1 MIILKEK
8 NNKLNELKQNRM
20 QKEEYAYDFVPE
32 LSHIL
37 NIDEQ
42 RITSYDLRKSTR
54 YQARKEFVTDSS
66 LKK

>member
-8 NNKLNELKQNRM
+8 NNRLSELKQKRM

-42 RITSYDLRKSTR
+42 KVKARELENITKN
-54 YQARKEFVTDSS
+54 KEQ
-66 LKK
+66 

>member
-42 RITSYDLRKSTR
+42 RIK
-54 YQARKEFVTDSS
+54 AKELENIT
-66 LKK
+66 KTNKEI

>member
-8 NNKLNELKQNRM
+8 NNRLSELKQKRM

-42 RITSYDLRKSTR
+42 RKRARELEDITKN
-54 YQARKEFVTDSS
+54 KE
-66 LKK
+66 K

>member
-1 MIILKEK
+1 
-8 NNKLNELKQNRM
+8 M

-42 RITSYDLRKSTR
+42 RIK
-54 YQARKEFVTDSS
+54 AKELENIT
-66 LKK
+66 KTNKER

>member
-1 MIILKEK
+1 
-8 NNKLNELKQNRM
+8 M

-42 RITSYDLRKSTR
+42 RKRARELEEITKN
-54 YQARKEFVTDSS
+54 KE
-66 LKK
+66 K